1 MTAAHLSDIEF
12 GRRHPSDRLLQKLAD
27 LFAVPVEE
35 FQQLDTRPP
44 IEQIRQ
50 ATLSDPQYGVAFRRI
65 VDSNLSAQDILK
77 LLDERATG
85 DQ

>member
-27 LFAVPVEE
+27 LFDVPVEE
-35 FQQLDTRPP
+35 FRQLDTRPP

-65 VDSNLSAQDILK
+65 VDSNLSAEEILA
-77 LLDERATG
+77 LLDNQASE